1 MVLRKFLPRDEQFF
15 TLFAEV
21 AENSYAGARILNAI
35 VTEGTDPARIAELQ
49 KVEITGDEL
58 THKIFHALNS
68 TFVTPIDRDDIH
80 ALAVEL
86 DDFMDHLTDA
96 GQRLGLYELGDPTQV
111 TRELCLVLV
120 EQAKHFAHIMP
131 LLDEMNKH
139 RDALRDDILELHRL
153 DNDTDRLQS
162 EAMLH
167 LYDGVTE
174 VPQLILSMRWYEIYG
189 SLLRATD
196 QAERLANTLEG
207 MLLKYA

>member
-1 MVLRKFLPRDEQFF
+1 MVLKKFLPRDEQFF
-15 TLFAEV
+15 TLFTEV
-21 AENSYAGARILNAI
+21 AENGVAGAQILNSI
-35 VTEGTDPARIAELQ
+35 VTEGTDTTRIAELQ
-49 KVEITGDEL
+49 KVEILGDEL

-96 GQRLGLYELGDPTQV
+96 GQRLGQYQLGNSTQVARELGSI
-111 TRELCLVLV
+111 LV
-120 EQAKHFAHIMP
+120 EQAKCFALIMP

-139 RDALRDDILELHRL
+139 RDALRDAILDLTRL
-153 DNDTDRLQS
+153 DNDADRLQS
-162 EAMLH
+162 DAMLH

-174 VPQLILSMRWYEIYG
+174 VPQLIVAMRWKEIYQ